1 MKSIVYNINF
11 RYGNFQYN
19 FLCNLKSTKPY
30 TSRTFTI
37 KFCMCKHSRKA
48 SKSLYKRR
56 FWFSIAH
63 LVVKLFW
70 MDKKIPIESI
80 LPYDDPCLDCH
91 TEEQTENYEFR
102 HRLIIR
108 FAFFS
113 FFLIFLGLLLY
124 EILLVPKGY
133 FNGGPWNG
141 KVSPDN
147 PCLFENGKHLRLR
160 LIKDFKSIKN
170 CFN

>member
-1 MKSIVYNINF
+1 M
-11 RYGNFQYN
+11 
-19 FLCNLKSTKPY
+19 KSTKPY

-37 KFCMCKHSRKA
+37 CICKHSRNA

-56 FWFSIAH
+56 FWFFIAH
-63 LVVKLFW
+63 LIVKFFW

-133 FNGGPWNG
+133 FKGGSWNK

-147 PCLFENGKHLRLR
+147 PCLMENGKHFRLR
-160 LIKDFKSIKN
+160 LIKDFKSIQN
-170 CFN
+170 CFNWFSLRNIKWIFLIKTK